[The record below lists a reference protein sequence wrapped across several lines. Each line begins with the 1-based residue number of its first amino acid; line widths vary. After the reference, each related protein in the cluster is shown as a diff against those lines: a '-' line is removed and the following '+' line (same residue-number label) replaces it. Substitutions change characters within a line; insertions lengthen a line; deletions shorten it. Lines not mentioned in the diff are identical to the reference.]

1 MISYGAYYEVGTRP
15 SIRKVIEAVDST
27 YIYTNLNYSNEDE
40 RENASDEIISQHIE
54 NLHLYLKEVT
64 NRSTL
69 LDLKAPLMSDII
81 VEWPEIQS
89 IYNEISQWWVF
100 VSFRPEED
108 ELHDDS
114 DHSHDPETGEEI
126 PNA

>member
-15 SIRKVIEAVDST
+15 SIRKVIEASDGTFV
-27 YIYTNLNYSNEDE
+27 YTNLNYSNEDE
-40 RENASDEIISQHIE
+40 RENASDEIIAEHLN
-54 NLHLYLKEVT
+54 NLHLYLKEVS

-69 LDLKAPLMSDII
+69 LAFNSPLMSEII
-81 VEWPEIQS
+81 VEWNEIQS
-89 IYNEISQWWVF
+89 IYAEICEWWVF

-108 ELHDDS
+108 AHDDS
-114 DHSHDPETGEEI
+114 EHSHDPETGEEI